1 MRKSSGYRHGTRHLL
16 RKNVRERGMRPL
28 DYLLSDF
35 SEGDVVDV
43 ILDSAEH
50 KGMPHRRFHG
60 KTGRVLRKQGKAYVV
75 LIKQGQAM
83 KQITARKEHLRL
95 SRSVIHTTE

>member
-1 MRKSSGYRHGTRHLL
+1 MRKSRGYRHGTRHLL
-16 RKNVRERGMRPL
+16 RKNVRERGMRSL
-28 DYLLSDF
+28 DYILHDF
-35 SEGDVVDV
+35 SEGDIVDV

-60 KTGRVLRKQGKAYVV
+60 KTGLVLRKQGKAYVV
-75 LIKQGQAM
+75 TIKQGRAM

-95 SRSVIHTTE
+95 SRSVIQTTE

>member
-1 MRKSSGYRHGTRHLL
+1 MRKSRGYRHGTRHLL
-16 RKNVRERGMRPL
+16 RKNVRERGMRSL
-28 DYLLSDF
+28 DYILHDF

-60 KTGRVLRKQGKAYVV
+60 KTGRVLRK
-75 LIKQGQAM
+75 
-83 KQITARKEHLRL
+83 KEQLML
-95 SRSVIHTTE
+95 